1 MQIVAK
7 VTISNSNFENWSVFF
22 DSYKDKRS
30 EFVQNETIEK
40 ISDNEARITF
50 EITDL
55 EGLTHL
61 SSSEEI
67 TSREVELGVV
77 TEILYFFGMLGI
89 FRAFKWR
96 EVNHDIVAD
105 YTSSSFCICCICY
118 GAFFC
123 HK

>member
-30 EFVQNETIEK
+30 EFVKNETVEK
-40 ISDNEARITF
+40 INDNEARVTF

-55 EGLTHL
+55 EGLTHF

-77 TEILYFFGMLGI
+77 TEIL
-89 FRAFKWR
+89 
-96 EVNHDIVAD
+96 
-105 YTSSSFCICCICY
+105 
-118 GAFFC
+118 
-123 HK
+123 

>member
-30 EFVQNETIEK
+30 EFVKNETIEK
-40 ISDNEARITF
+40 ISDNEARVTF

-77 TEILYFFGMLGI
+77 TEIL
-89 FRAFKWR
+89 
-96 EVNHDIVAD
+96 
-105 YTSSSFCICCICY
+105 
-118 GAFFC
+118 
-123 HK
+123 

>member
-30 EFVQNETIEK
+30 EFVKNETVEK
-40 ISDNEARITF
+40 INDNEARVTF

-67 TSREVELGVV
+67 TSKEVELGVV
-77 TEILYFFGMLGI
+77 TEIL
-89 FRAFKWR
+89 
-96 EVNHDIVAD
+96 
-105 YTSSSFCICCICY
+105 
-118 GAFFC
+118 
-123 HK
+123 

>member
-7 VTISNSNFENWSVFF
+7 VTISNSNFENWSAFF

-30 EFVQNETIEK
+30 EFVQNEIVEK
-40 ISDNEARITF
+40 INDNEARVTF

-61 SSSEEI
+61 SSSKEI

-77 TEILYFFGMLGI
+77 TEIL
-89 FRAFKWR
+89 
-96 EVNHDIVAD
+96 
-105 YTSSSFCICCICY
+105 
-118 GAFFC
+118 
-123 HK
+123 